1 MGELVE
7 LLQVTSCFR
16 HPAYPY
22 TRGLVASI
30 PNPNPKNRRELITIQ
45 GEIPSPAKPPSGC
58 RFHTRCPLA
67 TSRCR
72 EEEVPGLT
80 AISTGHYAACHYP
93 S

>member
-16 HPAYPY
+16 HPAHPY

-45 GEIPSPAKPPSGC
+45 GEIPSPAKSPSGC

-72 EEEVPGLT
+72 EEVPELT